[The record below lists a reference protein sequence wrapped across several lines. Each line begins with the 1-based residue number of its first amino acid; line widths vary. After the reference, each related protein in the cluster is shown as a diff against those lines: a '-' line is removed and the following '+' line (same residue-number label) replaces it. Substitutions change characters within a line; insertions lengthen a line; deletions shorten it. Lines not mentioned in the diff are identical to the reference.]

1 MSKHIVKDYIPFENF
16 TVIDDATKINE
27 SMQSEVDASKG
38 AILAIVKG
46 PHFVPDG
53 ISRNHRNY
61 KGVWEKAGK
70 NEEVQRKLRDNQ
82 MFGTIGHDVELTDKE
97 IRERLYSH
105 ITRNINW
112 ETGEAE
118 SVIYNTPVG
127 ESLLT
132 LLRAGTKLYVS
143 SRADGEYK
151 GKDEDGNDIMDPDT
165 YVLERFDFVTD
176 PGFLEAHPALV
187 TESLQKDEE
196 KVKEDIVQGLL
207 EVARDTKSVL
217 SLPTGTAGISSFLVE
232 SVDSTGVE
240 LSNADTGLSEHC
252 TLGDFTDVVGDI
264 KRSIKESFEGLRKE
278 LADANASLKTLRFAN
293 KQGLNEAYVRER
305 IAQGATYESIEK
317 ERPAPRQYAITGVKQ
332 INESRDKG
340 DEPFV
345 SRLFG

>member
-1 MSKHIVKDYIPFENF
+1 MKHIVKDYIPFEKF
-16 TVIDDATKINE
+16 TIIDDVDKINE
-27 SMQSEVDASKG
+27 SMQSEVNASKG

-46 PHFVPDG
+46 PHFVPNG

-61 KGVWEKAGK
+61 KDVWEKAGLD
-70 NEEVQRKLRDNQ
+70 EEVQRKLRDNQ

-165 YVLERFDFVTD
+165 YKLERFDFVTD

-196 KVKEDIVQGLL
+196 KVKEDVAQSLL
-207 EVARDTKSVL
+207 TVARDTKAVL
-217 SLPTGTAGISSFLVE
+217 SLPMGAGGNGQFLVE
-232 SVDSTGVE
+232 SVDGDNVE
-240 LSNADTGLSEHC
+240 LSNIDTGLSEHC
-252 TLGDFTDVVGDI
+252 TLGDFTDVTGDI
-264 KRSIKESFEGLRKE
+264 QRSIKESFEGLQKE
-278 LADANASLKTLRFAN
+278 LNDANESLKTLRFAN

-305 IAQGATYESIEK
+305 IAQGATYEAIER
-317 ERPAPRQYAITGVKQ
+317 ERPAARPYTISGVKQ